1 MTRAARWAVGLG
13 ASTIVHVA
21 GAGVLL
27 AALTPDPVPVQ
38 PAPTSRLDMQ
48 AMALQRESAQQAE
61 PRQGIARESDA
72 EGTTIPAGAVSTSRA
87 DAVAPPTDTAV
98 ATDGPTQTAP
108 AATPTLSTV
117 APASASPSQA
127 QASTPA
133 PERASLAAPMSAP
146 VAASALT
153 ASALTDA
160 PPSAQVAMAGVAQPS
175 AVLPAQPRAEPAQ
188 LQTARPIAA
197 AALEPSAQSAQ
208 LAEAPATVAQPA
220 TPQPAALP
228 NAPVASTPA
237 IATDPDHTRSEAATP
252 QGARVTAQLAFAGA
266 DGDVDPVSLAAFQ
279 AFMQPGEA
287 TAQGDPLRDGV
298 AALLAAVPCS
308 RLQVS
313 FDPETTTLQLKGHI
327 PEDGLRAPVLAA
339 LQAQMGPD
347 IAVSDSLRLLPR
359 PQCGAL
365 SGIASV
371 GLPQSTD
378 QTTNPLLIGEDTH
391 ARALDFVRD
400 DRLWF
405 DITGPDY
412 PAFVYVDFFDAGG
425 NVIHLAPNPQVPLA
439 ELAPKA
445 AYRVGSREEGDVGL
459 TLLVG
464 PPYGQEIAVAFAASA
479 PLYDGLRPMVEPAAP
494 YLDWLRSR
502 VQAARAADPEFK
514 GEWVYFFVST
524 SEG

>member
-13 ASTIVHVA
+13 ASALLHVA

-27 AALTPDPVPVQ
+27 AALTPEPVPVQ

-48 AMALQRESAQQAE
+48 AMALDREAAQQAE
-61 PRQGIARESDA
+61 PRQGTARESDA
-72 EGTTIPAGAVSTSRA
+72 EGAALAPGAVPSSRA
-87 DAVAPPTDTAV
+87 EAVAPQTDTAV
-98 ATDGPTQTAP
+98 TTNLPTQEAP
-108 AATPTLSTV
+108 AALPTPSAV
-117 APASASPSQA
+117 PPATALPPKA
-127 QASTPA
+127 QASPPA
-133 PERASLAAPMSAP
+133 PERAALATPRSAP
-146 VAASALT
+146 VAASALM
-153 ASALTDA
+153 ANALSNA
-160 PPSAQVAMAGVAQPS
+160 PPSAQAAMAVVAQPS
-175 AVLPAQPRAEPAQ
+175 AVLPAKPRADPALPQ
-188 LQTARPIAA
+188 AAQPIAA
-197 AALEPSAQSAQ
+197 VALRPPAASAPLASPPTTAAQ
-208 LAEAPATVAQPA
+208 RAPPDT
-220 TPQPAALP
+220 AALP
-228 NAPVASTPA
+228 DIQIAAAPAEAAEPDTT
-237 IATDPDHTRSEAATP
+237 ATEAATP

-266 DGDVDPVSLAAFQ
+266 EGDVDPVSLAAFQ
-279 AFMQPGEA
+279 SFMQPGEA
-287 TAQGDPLRDGV
+287 AAQGDPLRDGV

-412 PAFVYVDFFDAGG
+412 PAYVYVDFFDAGG

-445 AYRVGSREEGDVGL
+445 AYRVGARQEGDVGL

-464 PPYGQEIAVAFAASA
+464 PPYGQEIAVAFAASG
-479 PLYDGLRPMVEPAAP
+479 PLYDGLRPMSEPAAP
-494 YLDWLRSR
+494 YLEWLRSR
-502 VQAARAADPEFK
+502 VQVARAADPGFK